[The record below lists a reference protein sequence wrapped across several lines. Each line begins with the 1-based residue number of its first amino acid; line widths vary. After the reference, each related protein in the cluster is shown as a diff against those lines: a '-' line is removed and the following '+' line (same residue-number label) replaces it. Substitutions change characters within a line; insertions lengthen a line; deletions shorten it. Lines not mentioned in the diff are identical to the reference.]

1 MGYVGLGWGMMG
13 LGGGCL
19 FSFRMLQLHLTNT
32 TACGGGALLCTL
44 HLQPCECN
52 LAVYFYLCV
61 FMCVCVRL
69 SVCRLIGC

>member
-1 MGYVGLGWGMMG
+1 MLGWGMMG

-52 LAVYFYLCV
+52 LDVYLYLCM
-61 FMCVCVRL
+61 FVCS
-69 SVCRLIGC
+69 SVCMSVDRLLNIGF